1 MKRWAILVEFESSQH
16 KRIQMQLLKTWQ
28 WFPCRAAR
36 SDLGARISHQW
47 RDFQIYTC
55 SNYNITRLSDTLLFI
70 YFISF
75 YHFFV
80 FSLSV
85 SFLSSLIT
93 KAHKDKVASDARSVG
108 QQWLIA
114 FLLFPIC
121 RWSVVRM
128 LTNQLVG
135 KETYKGCTAHNHII
149 PLASQPDLGDVVSKP
164 PPIEDDL
171 LLAEKGLLWDGFLS
185 LWQHCYIFGCKDAFD
200 VKIIY
205 IKKAQTDLLFG
216 YDRPL
221 KDSNSSWDLVCN
233 PYTKGGN

>member
-1 MKRWAILVEFESSQH
+1 
-16 KRIQMQLLKTWQ
+16 MQLLKTWQ

-85 SFLSSLIT
+85 SFLSSIIT

-108 QQWLIA
+108 QQWLIG

-121 RWSVVRM
+121 RWSVLRM

-135 KETYKGCTAHNHII
+135 KETDKGCTQSHN
-149 PLASQPDLGDVVSKP
+149 PSDLPTRLGRSCFKTGSYRRRPFVGRERITV
-164 PPIEDDL
+164 
-171 LLAEKGLLWDGFLS
+171 GWFLKF
-185 LWQHCYIFGCKDAFD
+185 LTI
-200 VKIIY
+200 
-205 IKKAQTDLLFG
+205 L
-216 YDRPL
+216 
-221 KDSNSSWDLVCN
+221 
-233 PYTKGGN
+233 